1 MSYRSILVHVDDA
14 PRVAERIR
22 YAVELAMQ
30 DDGHLLGVAMTGIS
44 RTLYQNAILDE
55 QDPNLALHLN
65 FLRERAN
72 RSLEQFAPLV
82 QRLGL
87 QSLEQRVVDDDPGA
101 GLSLLARHADLVVI
115 GQADPEH
122 VSTSAGSEFP
132 AQVLTNSGRPVL
144 VVPYAGLPPHPAGG
158 PHAPARR
165 VLVAW
170 NASKEAARAVRD
182 ALPLLKRADAV
193 LIAVFDPDTEKALHG
208 ESPGADLLQYLG
220 RHGVDA
226 DILVR
231 QTQRSGVLKRPSGT
245 GEALLSLA
253 AEQNC
258 DLMVLGAYGHSR
270 FRETLLGGATRTVL
284 ESMTVPVFMA
294 H

>member
-1 MSYRSILVHVDDA
+1 MAYRSILVHVDET

-22 YAVELAMQ
+22 YAVELALQ
-30 DDGHLLGVAMTGIS
+30 DDGHLLGVALTGIS
-44 RTLYQNAILDE
+44 RVLYQNAILDE

-72 RSLEQFAPLV
+72 RALEQFVPLV

-87 QSLEQRVVDDDPGA
+87 QSFEQRVVDDDPGA

-122 VSTSAGSEFP
+122 VATMAGTEFP

-144 VVPYAGLPPHPAGG
+144 VVPYTGLPRPAGAA
-158 PHAPARR
+158 HAPARR

-170 NASKEAARAVRD
+170 NGSKEAARAVRE
-182 ALPLLKRADAV
+182 ALPLLKRADRV
-193 LIAVFDPDTEKALHG
+193 FIAVFDPDYQKALHG
-208 ESPGADLLQYLG
+208 ESPGCDLLKFLM
-220 RHGVDA
+220 RHGIDA
-226 DILVR
+226 EILVR
-231 QTQRSGVLKRPSGT
+231 QTQRGGMLKRPSGT

-253 AEQNC
+253 SDQEC
-258 DLMVLGAYGHSR
+258 DLLVLGAYGHSR
-270 FRETLLGGATRTVL
+270 FRETLLGGVTRTVL
-284 ESMTVPVFMA
+284 ESMTLPVLMA